1 MATNARK
8 YMDFQKFTT
17 KAKFLII
24 SIIISLITTII
35 IYLINTYWY
44 QESKVNSNER
54 NSNFLVKSIRDI
66 KAYNINDYIGKVT
79 DLLNKTNAPVSIKI
93 FSKQNNNKQYSIE
106 NKKMSEYKNNN
117 YFIDS
122 KLLHMSLSA
131 QSYTID
137 YIYKKRLGNNL
148 LYDTFDALTFSART
162 DMQTIK
168 KYNLHQKSFVFYS
181 YFIVVFLGLY
191 LASYIYEKMKR
202 KLNMQDKELSELI
215 IRHKEKTFQQKLE
228 KQTKEQL
235 SINSNHEF
243 TETKIEKIEK
253 INDKEHIR
261 ELKES
266 ILHAKDA
273 LYILSGWIST
283 TVLDI
288 HTIYLLEEAIK
299 RRVNVYIGFGY
310 GSKAGECKSLRLLPP
325 EQHKALME
333 LFKLKNTYNQ
343 NTNMGSLY
351 LGLFPT
357 HQKILLKDNEFV
369 ICGSN
374 NWLSNRYFNNH
385 ELSLKVYSS
394 DIVNTEKL
402 RIESLIEQ
410 YSINDCYGT
419 VL

>member
-1 MATNARK
+1 MVTNAKK
-8 YMDFQKFTT
+8 YMDFEKFIT

-24 SIIISLITTII
+24 SIMISLITTIV

-44 QESKVNSNER
+44 QKSKINSNER
-54 NSNFLVKSIRDI
+54 NSNFLVKSISSI
-66 KAYNINDYIGKVT
+66 KAYDINDYIENVT

-93 FSKQNNNKQYSIE
+93 FSKQNNTEQYSIE
-106 NKKMSEYKNNN
+106 NKTMSEYKHNN
-117 YFIDS
+117 YFRDS
-122 KLLHMSLSA
+122 KLFNISFSN
-131 QSYTID
+131 QFYTID

-148 LYDTFDALTFSART
+148 LYDTFDALTFSSRI

-168 KYNLHQKSFVFYS
+168 KHNLNQKSFVFYS
-181 YFIVVFLGLY
+181 YFIVVFFGLY

-202 KLNMQDKELSELI
+202 KLNMQEKELSELI
-215 IRHKEKTFQQKLE
+215 TRHKEKSFQQKLE
-228 KQTKEQL
+228 KQTEEQL
-235 SINSNHEF
+235 SINTNHDFIEA
-243 TETKIEKIEK
+243 KIEKIEK

-273 LYILSGWIST
+273 LYVLSGWIST
-283 TVLDI
+283 TVLDV

-299 RRVNVYIGFGY
+299 RGVNLYIGFGY
-310 GSKAGECKSLRLLPP
+310 GSKAGECDSLRLLQP

-333 LFKLKNTYNQ
+333 LFRLKNTYNQ
-343 NTNMGSLY
+343 NSNKGSLY

-357 HQKILLKDNEFV
+357 HQKILLKDNDFV

-402 RIESLIEQ
+402 RIKSLIEQ
-410 YSINDCYGT
+410 YSINDCYRT
-419 VL
+419 VS